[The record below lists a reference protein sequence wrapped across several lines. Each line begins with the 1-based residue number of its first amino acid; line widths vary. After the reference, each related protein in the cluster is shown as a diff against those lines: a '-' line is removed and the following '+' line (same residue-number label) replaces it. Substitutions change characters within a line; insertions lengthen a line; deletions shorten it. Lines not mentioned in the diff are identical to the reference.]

1 MKKNTTIDYSRI
13 AYIKMWEHKKSI
25 YVEWNDW
32 TVNDAT
38 LREMNDIAEDNGHD
52 GKILSLFD
60 QYRPILHRKSHIMV
74 RACGEW
80 HRCPIEAV
88 PALIEILEN
97 LFKDFGELT
106 AKTIAIDPK
115 VRNKFIKSDIDCH
128 AHVIEAMDL
137 KVKNKFINSEI
148 DSYITTM
155 ENKIL
160 RAIKLKATPERPG
173 VSQSVLFG
181 QMVRIPKEYV
191 KSLLDGLFAS
201 GKLIT
206 RKYKCK
212 TGPGTELL
220 CLAKGGM
227 V

>member
-1 MKKNTTIDYSRI
+1 
-13 AYIKMWEHKKSI
+13 MWERQKSI

-32 TVNDAT
+32 MVNDMT
-38 LREMNDIAEDNGHD
+38 LWKMNDIAEDNGHD
-52 GKILSLFD
+52 AKILSLFD
-60 QYRPILHRKSHIMV
+60 QYRPILHKKSHIMV

-106 AKTIAIDPK
+106 EKTIAIDPK
-115 VRNKFIKSDIDCH
+115 VRNKFIKPETDCH
-128 AHVIEAMDL
+128 AHVIEAIDL
-137 KVKNKFINSEI
+137 KVKNKFINTEI

-160 RAIKLKATPERPG
+160 RAIKLKATPDKPG
-173 VSQSVLFG
+173 VSQAVLFN
-181 QMVRIPKEYV
+181 QRVRIPKEYT
-191 KSLLDGLFAS
+191 KFLLDGLFAS

-206 RKYKCK
+206 RKYKGK
-212 TGPGTELL
+212 AGPETELL
-220 CLAKGGM
+220 CLANGAM
-227 V
+227 I

>member
-13 AYIKMWEHKKSI
+13 AYIKMWERQKSI

-32 TVNDAT
+32 MVNDMT
-38 LREMNDIAEDNGHD
+38 LWKMNDIAEDNGHD
-52 GKILSLFD
+52 AKILSLFD

-106 AKTIAIDPK
+106 EKTIAIDPK
-115 VRNKFIKSDIDCH
+115 VRNKFIKPALNISPN
-128 AHVIEAMDL
+128 L
-137 KVKNKFINSEI
+137 KNIIGIHTNATE
-148 DSYITTM
+148 
-155 ENKIL
+155 ERIL
-160 RAIKLKATPERPG
+160 RIIKSKATPEKPG
-173 VSQSVLFG
+173 ISKAVLFG
-181 QMVRIPKEYV
+181 QYLKIPKEYT
-191 KSLLDGLFAS
+191 KFLLDGLFAS

-206 RKYKCK
+206 RKYKGK
-212 TGPGTELL
+212 AGPETELL
-220 CLAKGGM
+220 CLANGAM
-227 V
+227 I

>member
-1 MKKNTTIDYSRI
+1 MKKNNSMIDYSRL
-13 AYIKMWEHKKSI
+13 AYVKMWERQKSI

-32 TVNDAT
+32 AVNDET
-38 LREMNDIAEDNGHD
+38 LWKMNDIAEDNGHD

-60 QYRPILHRKSHIMV
+60 QYRPILHRQSHIMV

-97 LFKDFGELT
+97 LFNDFGELT
-106 AKTIAIDPK
+106 SKTMAIDPK

-128 AHVIEAMDL
+128 AHVIEAIDL
-137 KVKNKFINSEI
+137 KVKNKSINSEI

-173 VSQSVLFG
+173 VSQGVLFG
-181 QMVRIPKEYV
+181 QLVRIPKAYV

-206 RKYKCK
+206 RKYQGKA
-212 TGPGTELL
+212 GPGTELL
-220 CLAKGGM
+220 CLNKAI
-227 V
+227 